1 MPIHIHHPE
10 LHFAPENGILDAP
23 AGALLDGTTWHLY
36 FQYRAQPGQ
45 GARWGHVFSEEMPF
59 DWLECDDVL
68 APAGGEITLR
78 AGAVA
83 AVDAGVN
90 LYFTSVTSTGSTV
103 ALAQDKDF
111 DRLCEVSD
119 DPSTLDAAIHRVG
132 TVAADTTDFS
142 RFRSPCV
149 VPGWAEVDRDEGHAG
164 WIMLALTGTTEAP
177 QPVILH
183 SEDGTSWT
191 FSGPLTFAGDT
202 GLSGWSAGGDLP
214 PVVSPRIIRLRDQI
228 DDHIY
233 DVLLVTI
240 ERGDREVSGY
250 LVGRLEGTVFS
261 VRTGFQQLDFGH
273 DFTRPRTTNYMP
285 GTVDQQQRFE
295 QSRLFGLMNGQG
307 RADDATTHP
316 SFTEEGWANV
326 LSLPRHV
333 TLQGGKLFQ
342 TPAVG
347 LPDAVAESSRARSW
361 VGLLN
366 VPAGSHLAVEL
377 LDADGDP
384 AAVVTHSGE
393 KLTLKRCSKFQD
405 LYADDAPATA
415 SLAEDD
421 SDSLTI
427 IIDGSTVEV
436 FADGGQVAMASRV
449 YFTGGCGGL
458 RTSGDAE
465 ILREWERAGS

>member
-10 LHFAPENGILDAP
+10 LHFAPESGILDAP

-90 LYFTSVTSTGSTV
+90 LYFTSVTSTSSTV

-111 DRLCEVSD
+111 DRVCEVSD

-132 TVAADTTDFS
+132 TAAADTTDFS

-214 PVVSPRIIRLRDQI
+214 PVVSPRIIRLRDQV

-261 VRTGFQQLDFGH
+261 VRD
-273 DFTRPRTTNYMP
+273 RK
-285 GTVDQQQRFE
+285 
-295 QSRLFGLMNGQG
+295 S
-307 RADDATTHP
+307 
-316 SFTEEGWANV
+316 
-326 LSLPRHV
+326 
-333 TLQGGKLFQ
+333 
-342 TPAVG
+342 
-347 LPDAVAESSRARSW
+347 
-361 VGLLN
+361 
-366 VPAGSHLAVEL
+366 
-377 LDADGDP
+377 
-384 AAVVTHSGE
+384 VV
-393 KLTLKRCSKFQD
+393 
-405 LYADDAPATA
+405 
-415 SLAEDD
+415 
-421 SDSLTI
+421 
-427 IIDGSTVEV
+427 
-436 FADGGQVAMASRV
+436 
-449 YFTGGCGGL
+449 
-458 RTSGDAE
+458 
-465 ILREWERAGS
+465 